1 MSVPVRTIRR
11 TIHQR
16 TTSVLRG
23 VSIALLLFCMVG
35 GNNPAAAQV
44 ADKPA
49 QISLPAG
56 DLADALDKPGDQSGV
71 QIMCEPALAKG
82 IKVSAVSGTLT
93 VGAALQQLLVW
104 TGLKADRVDEKTA
117 ALKRA
122 GANKEPVKKEQ
133 DKSTLNRTP
142 QESTGGLEEIVV
154 TAQKKEERLQD
165 VPLAVTSIDA
175 QTLVDDHQLSI
186 QDYYTR
192 VPGLSLTTAGH
203 GDAKISIRGMM
214 TSSGV
219 STPTVGVVVDDA
231 PYGSSTAIGAFR
243 PGAPDIDPS
252 DLARIEVLRGPQG
265 TLYGASSIGGLI
277 KFVTVDPSTAGFS
290 GQIET
295 DGSGT
300 QHGNGLG
307 GAVRG
312 GVNIPVADSLAI
324 RASAFVRHD
333 PGYLDV
339 PLYNLQG
346 VNKVDAYGGRFA
358 ALLKLDDRWSVK
370 LSGLFQTIRS
380 SGSTDG
386 TLQPGI
392 DPLDQLLTVRG
403 AGAYT
408 NRNQSSVGTVTGLM
422 GPATLT
428 SITSYNIVQ
437 SHSSIDTTNFFGTL
451 PDMLSGVHGS
461 AQYDVDETDKFTQE
475 VRLSGS
481 FLEHFDWLAGLYYT
495 HEDDSRDG
503 SINYAANPPT
513 GAVAAIL
520 LSDAFPTT
528 FAERAAYADLTVH
541 FTPQFDVQLGGR
553 KSENQQSYKEIYTGP
568 AFSATQPLVHTTDN
582 SFTYLITPRY
592 RWSDD
597 LMAYVRVASGY
608 RPGGPNGTCTLF
620 PAPCAYKADTSVN
633 YELGLKVSSPDR
645 RVSLDASVYYINWN
659 DIQISLTNPI
669 SSSYFA
675 NAGKAKSQGVE
686 LSGQWRAAEGLT
698 LAAWV
703 SWNDAVLKEGFP
715 ANSGAVGVSGDR
727 LPYAARFSGN
737 ISIEESTP
745 VGQGLTATFRA
756 VGSYIGSRATDFAL
770 TGGAPREPDLPGYTK
785 LDLHADLRWGL
796 WTAGLFANNLTDQ
809 RGVLYVY
816 NRYYTTPN
824 NEGAMFIRPRTLG
837 LSLTRNF

>member
-16 TTSVLRG
+16 TASIVRG
-23 VSIALLLFCMVG
+23 ASIALLLCCMLGV
-35 GNNPAAAQV
+35 NNPAAAQV
-44 ADKPA
+44 ADK
-49 QISLPAG
+49 
-56 DLADALDKPGDQSGV
+56 
-71 QIMCEPALAKG
+71 
-82 IKVSAVSGTLT
+82 
-93 VGAALQQLLVW
+93 
-104 TGLKADRVDEKTA
+104 
-117 ALKRA
+117 
-122 GANKEPVKKEQ
+122 
-133 DKSTLNRTP
+133 STLNRTL
-142 QESTGGLEEIVV
+142 QESTGALEEIVV

-175 QTLVDDHQLSI
+175 QTLVDSHQLSI

-192 VPGLSLTTAGH
+192 LPGLSLTTTGF

-219 STPTVGVVVDDA
+219 SNPTVGVVVDDA
-231 PYGSSTAIGAFR
+231 PYGSSTASGAYFT
-243 PGAPDIDPS
+243 GAPDIDPS

-290 GQIET
+290 GRIET

-300 QHGNGLG
+300 QNGDGLG
-307 GAVRG
+307 GAIRG
-312 GVNIPVADSLAI
+312 AVNIPVTDSLAI
-324 RASAFVRHD
+324 RASAFARHD

-358 ALLKLDDRWSVK
+358 ALLKLGDSWSVK
-370 LSGLFQTIRS
+370 LSGLFQNVRS
-380 SGSTDG
+380 SGSNDG
-386 TLQPGI
+386 TLEPGI
-392 DPLDQLLTVRG
+392 NPLDQLLTVRG

-408 NRNQSSVGTVTGLM
+408 KRNQSYVGTVTGFM
-422 GPATLT
+422 GPVTLT
-428 SITSYNIVQ
+428 SITSYNIAK
-437 SHSSIDTTNFFGTL
+437 SHSSFDTTNAFGTL
-451 PDMLSGVHGS
+451 PDTLYGVHGS
-461 AQYDVDETDKFTQE
+461 AQYDIGGTDKFTQE

-481 FLEHFDWLAGLYYT
+481 FLEHFDWLAGLSYS
-495 HEDDSRDG
+495 HEDDSKDG
-503 SINYAANPPT
+503 SVNYAENPPT
-513 GAVAAIL
+513 GAVAGFL
-520 LSDAFPTT
+520 LSDAFPTI

-553 KSENQQSYKEIYTGP
+553 KSENQQSYDEIFTGP
-568 AFSATQPLVHTTDN
+568 VFSATQPLVHTTDN
-582 SFTYLITPRY
+582 SFTYLVTPRY

-597 LMAYVRVASGY
+597 LMAYARVASGY
-608 RPGGPNGTCTLF
+608 RPGGPNYTCTLF

-633 YELGLKVSSPDR
+633 YELGLKVTSPDR
-645 RVSLDASVYYINWN
+645 RVYFDASVYYINWN
-659 DIQISLTNPI
+659 DIQISVTNPI
-669 SSSYFA
+669 SAYFA

-703 SWNDAVLKEGFP
+703 SWNDAVLKEDFP

-737 ISIEESTP
+737 ISIEESMP
-745 VGQGLTATFRA
+745 VGQGLTATFGA
-756 VGSYIGSRATDFAL
+756 VGSYIGSRATDFAF

-796 WTAGLFANNLTDQ
+796 WAAGLFADNLTDQ

-816 NRYYTTPN
+816 NRRYTTPN
-824 NEGAMFIRPRTLG
+824 AEGAMFIRPRTLG